1 MCMLTYFPPGV
12 QPNAARLT
20 NGATWNDDGHGFAIV
35 SKGQLI
41 IHRSMD
47 ADYLIAQFVKMRA
60 LHPKGP
66 ALFHS
71 RWGTG
76 GKRAKENCHP
86 FRFGNDSQTVVGHNG
101 VLGDPS
107 VQPGKKER
115 RCDTRIAADE
125 IMPSYADLD
134 NALVM
139 DDLAQWIGPGNKF
152 VILTANPKYKRQA
165 YIVNEKRGVWDGG
178 VWYSNSDYEDYAY
191 LSATADDSA
200 LAPANAWKDT
210 CEFCGQMGAGIDDA
224 SGYCLTCGTCVDCL
238 NEREEC
244 ECAWAEKFYA
254 DDKQRK
260 DRMNWWEENDNSIPE
275 IVRDVYSGAVSEI

>member
-12 QPNAARLT
+12 QPNADRLT
-20 NGATWNDDGHGFAIV
+20 NGAVWNDDGHGFAII

-47 ADYLIAQFVKMRA
+47 SDYLIAQFTKMRA
-60 LHPKGP
+60 LHPHGP

-86 FRFGNDSQTVVGHNG
+86 FRFGSDPKTVVGHNG
-101 VLGDPS
+101 VLGHPS

-125 IMPSYADLD
+125 VLPFYDNLD
-134 NALVM
+134 DEIERDAL
-139 DDLAQWIGPGNKF
+139 AEWIGPSNKF
-152 VILTANPKYKRQA
+152 VILTANPRYKQQA
-165 YIVNEKRGVWDGG
+165 YIINEKRGIWDGG
-178 VWYSNSDYEDYAY
+178 IWYSNTDYEDYIP
-191 LSATADDSA
+191 LSKSE
-200 LAPANAWKDT
+200 APENAWRDA

-224 SGYCLTCGTCVDCL
+224 TGYCLTCGTCVDCL

-244 ECAWAEKFYA
+244 ECEWAEKFYA
-254 DDKQRK
+254 AESDAVRQER
-260 DRMNWWEENDNSIPE
+260 RNWWDENAIDDNE
-275 IVRDVYSGAVSEI
+275 IVEV